1 MKTFKIFLSLVLL
14 SLAPQLFGQSPDY
27 IAVMTE
33 RTATL
38 DSLPLEQFA
47 QEASEYERYASLEG
61 SDWLASYY
69 AAYCKTIMAISK
81 PSEADLLSPEVEA
94 LLVQAELAGG
104 DASEIACLRSLMATA
119 RLMLAPQERYMT
131 EGVEAMKQLDIAFA
145 HNPNNPRAY
154 LLRGQSL
161 FYTPAQFGGGRERAT
176 PLLERCIELH
186 EAQTPSPAYAPRWG
200 AARAAQL
207 LGRKLL

>member
-1 MKTFKIFLSLVLL
+1 MKAFKILW
-14 SLAPQLFGQSPDY
+14 SLALLALATQLSAQSPDY

-33 RTATL
+33 RTASI
-38 DSLPLEQFA
+38 DSLPLAQYA

-69 AAYCKTIMAISK
+69 AAYCKTIIAISK
-81 PSEADLLSPEVEA
+81 PSEADLLSLEVET
-94 LLVQAELAGG
+94 LLVQAEQAGG
-104 DASEIACLRSLMATA
+104 DASEIACIRSLMATA

-131 EGVEAMKQLDIAFA
+131 EGAEAMKQIEIALE

-154 LLRGQSL
+154 LLKGQSV
-161 FYTPAQFGGGRERAT
+161 FYTPAQFGGGRERAI
-176 PLLERCIELH
+176 PLLRRCLELQQ
-186 EAQTPSPAYAPRWG
+186 AQTPIPAYAPRWG

-207 LGRKLL
+207 LGDKL